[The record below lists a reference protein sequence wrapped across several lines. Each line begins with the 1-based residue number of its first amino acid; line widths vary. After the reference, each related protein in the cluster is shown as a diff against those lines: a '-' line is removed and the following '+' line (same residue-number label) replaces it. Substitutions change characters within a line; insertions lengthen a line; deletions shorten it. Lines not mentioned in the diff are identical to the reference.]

1 MFKIITT
8 LFILLSMFGCAN
20 MNKPNPNI
28 KRSPERLAY
37 EACKKKNNGDKSM
50 CKKEKEELLDREE
63 IELMDEA
70 T

>member
-1 MFKIITT
+1 MFKII
-8 LFILLSMFGCAN
+8 LPLLIVGLMAGCTN

-37 EACKKKNNGDKSM
+37 EACKKKNNGDTSL
-50 CKKEKEELLDREE
+50 CKKEKEDLLDREE
-63 IELMDEA
+63 IELMDED